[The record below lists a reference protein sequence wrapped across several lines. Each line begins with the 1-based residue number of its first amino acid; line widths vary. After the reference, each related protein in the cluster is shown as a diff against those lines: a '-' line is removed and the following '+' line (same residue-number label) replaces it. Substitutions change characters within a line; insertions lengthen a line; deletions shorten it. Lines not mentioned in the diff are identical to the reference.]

1 MAKYAYKGV
10 DSTGKAKRGT
20 IEANN
25 EDQAKA
31 KLKSEGFT
39 IEDFGESKD
48 IEIKIPKKVK
58 NKDLS
63 VFCKQMASVL
73 RAGVPVIAAL
83 DMMSQQME
91 HETLQDATVAA
102 MNFVQKGGT
111 LANGFRQN
119 RKVFPDIMSN
129 MVEAGESSGKL
140 EICFER
146 LASQF
151 EKDGHIEAKIKGAMT
166 YPIVVLCVV
175 FAVVVSIVVV

>member
-73 RAGVPVIAAL
+73 RAGVPVISAL
-83 DMMSQQME
+83 EMLATSME
-91 HETLQDATVAA
+91 NKTLVEAINEASA
-102 MNFVQKGGT
+102 HVQKGRSK
-111 LANGFRQN
+111 L
-119 RKVFPDIMSN
+119 PDQKM
-129 MVEAGESSGKL
+129 
-140 EICFER
+140 
-146 LASQF
+146 
-151 EKDGHIEAKIKGAMT
+151 
-166 YPIVVLCVV
+166 
-175 FAVVVSIVVV
+175 